1 MMATALPIP
10 SCSDN
15 RYNSLSPLFAM
26 ASAGG
31 RLFRQGSD
39 ALAQAIDL
47 SLTVVFLLT
56 DLVLAAS
63 LAATAA
69 GFALAP
75 PH

>member
-15 RYNSLSPLFAM
+15 RTKRLTRLLAM

-31 RLFRQGSD
+31 RLLRRGPD

-47 SLTVVFLLT
+47 SLTVAFLLT

-69 GFALAP
+69 GVASAP
-75 PH
+75 PA